1 MAKEDENNEPKATR
15 KSSRVRT
22 QVRTYHPA
30 GDYTDVAVRMK
41 LKASKKKIES
51 VEDIY
56 TQKLAK
62 TPVIASK
69 ALATIAENE
78 SPDPFSKTKRKRLVL
93 FPTDPALRKPRKRK
107 ITEGIKRAAKIQKL
121 SLGVDTEKLLK
132 EKLEQLGKDLEGI
145 EE

>member
-1 MAKEDENNEPKATR
+1 VPLFYFR
-15 KSSRVRT
+15 
-22 QVRTYHPA
+22 
-30 GDYTDVAVRMK
+30 
-41 LKASKKKIES
+41 KKIES

-93 FPTDPALRKPRKRK
+93 FPTDPALRKV
-107 ITEGIKRAAKIQKL
+107 T
-121 SLGVDTEKLLK
+121 LK
-132 EKLEQLGKDLEGI
+132 QV
-145 EE
+145 